1 MDSLYALKKKTIESL
16 LKQNEVPDV
25 DWNNM
30 VWAAT
35 SKVEEL

>member
-1 MDSLYALKKKTIESL
+1 MYSLYALKKTTESL

-30 VWAAT
+30 FWAST
-35 SKVEEL
+35 TKEEEH